1 MRNYVKYNRVW
12 LWGPGSVVILA
23 LLVLW
28 MKPAHAYYICP
39 QPDGTQL
46 ITDTPGPDCVKQENP
61 ADPDLPSR
69 EKPKELMEKPNPTT
83 PEEPPGEQ
91 LDYQG
96 HNREWWQTRL
106 RGLKQEKRELLV
118 QILDA
123 KRRLDLISTDLL
135 GIRNSRQRRKIT
147 EEINTLNEMLQI
159 VDQGIKKDLPEE
171 ARKAGAQPGWVR

>member
-1 MRNYVKYNRVW
+1 MKHKRGW

-46 ITDTPGPDCVKQENP
+46 ITDTPGPDCVKQEE
-61 ADPDLPSR
+61 PDVPGLPSG
-69 EKPKELMEKPNPTT
+69 EKPEELLEKRNPPNS
-83 PEEPPGEQ
+83 EETPGEQ
-91 LDYQG
+91 LDYHG
-96 HNREWWQTRL
+96 HNKEWWQSRL
-106 RGLKQEKRELLV
+106 RGLKQEKNELLI

-123 KRRLDLISTDLL
+123 KRRLDLIPTDLL
-135 GIRNSRQRRKIT
+135 GIINSRQRRKINN
-147 EEINTLNEMLQI
+147 EINTLNEMLQI